1 MEILIGCEESG
12 VVRDEFA
19 ALGHTVV
26 SCDLMPTRRP
36 GPHYQ
41 GDVFDVIDYPFDMG
55 LFYFPCTDSSVS
67 GAKHFQAKRMDGR
80 YYASNALWLRG
91 WRRSEHIR
99 HRCFEH
105 PVSVMSSLFRKPD
118 QVIQPW
124 WFGHYETKAT
134 CLWLDNL
141 PLLVPTY
148 RRPEECAEALGI
160 PRGTPLGDRI
170 HKMAP
175 GPNRARDRS
184 ETFLGIAKAKAAQ
197 WGAPM
202 AMEKIA

>member
-41 GDVFDVIDYPFDMG
+41 GDVFDLIDYPFDMG

-67 GAKHFQAKRMDGR
+67 GARHFEAKRMDGR
-80 YYASNALWLRG
+80 FYVGNALWIRG
-91 WRRSEHIR
+91 WRASAHIR

-105 PVSVMSSLFRKPD
+105 PVSVISSLFRKPD
-118 QVIQPW
+118 QIIQPW
-124 WFGHYETKAT
+124 MFGHYETKAT
-134 CLWLDNL
+134 CLWLDGL
-141 PLLVPTY
+141 PPLVPTY
-148 RRPEECAEALGI
+148 ARPEECAEALGL
-160 PRGTPLGDRI
+160 PRDTPLRDRV

-184 ETFLGIAKAKAAQ
+184 ETFSGVAKAKATQ
-197 WGAPM
+197 WGAPQ
-202 AMEKIA
+202 AQQAAA

>member
-41 GDVFDVIDYPFDMG
+41 GDVFDLIDYPFDMG

-67 GAKHFQAKRMDGR
+67 GARHFEAKRMDGR
-80 YYASNALWLRG
+80 FYVGNALWIRG
-91 WRRSEHIR
+91 WRASAHIR
-99 HRCFEH
+99 YRCFEH
-105 PVSVMSSLFRKPD
+105 PVSVISSLFRKPD
-118 QVIQPW
+118 QIIQPW
-124 WFGHYETKAT
+124 MFGHYETKAT
-134 CLWLDNL
+134 CLWLDGL
-141 PLLVPTY
+141 PPLVPTY
-148 RRPEECAEALGI
+148 ARPEECAEALGL
-160 PRGTPLGDRI
+160 PRDTPLRDRV

-184 ETFLGIAKAKAAQ
+184 ETFSGVAKAKATQ
-197 WGAPM
+197 WGAPQ
-202 AMEKIA
+202 AQQAAA